1 MKVLTGDNAIVAQ
14 KVCKD
19 VGIEV
24 NDYLLGIDVDRLSD
38 EELAEKAEAV
48 NLFAKLNPMQ
58 KSRIIQSLQA
68 DGHTVGFMGDGIN
81 DAPALRAADVGISV
95 DTAADIT
102 KDASSII
109 LLEKA

>member
-38 EELAEKAEAV
+38 EELAEKLEAV
-48 NLFAKLNPMQ
+48 NL
-58 KSRIIQSLQA
+58 IC
-68 DGHTVGFMGDGIN
+68 
-81 DAPALRAADVGISV
+81 
-95 DTAADIT
+95 
-102 KDASSII
+102 
-109 LLEKA
+109 